1 MTLRLV
7 FIKTNHVQ
15 GAGVTSN
22 SIEEPHMREENLG
35 GLQEVLA
42 SPRRLGLS
50 VVVVLLSLAG
60 WVAIGFAATRLI
72 P

>member
-1 MTLRLV
+1 M
-7 FIKTNHVQ
+7 
-15 GAGVTSN
+15 TSN

-50 VVVVLLSLAG
+50 VVVVVLLSLAG

>member
-1 MTLRLV
+1 M
-7 FIKTNHVQ
+7 H
-15 GAGVTSN
+15 
-22 SIEEPHMREENLG
+22 EENLS

-50 VVVVLLSLAG
+50 VVVVVLLSLAG
-60 WVAIGFAATRLI
+60 WVAIGFAATTLI